1 MKKRTIII
9 PACLLV
15 VALCMGICAGGTE
28 QNAAPI
34 DVAELAST
42 VVPNRA
48 PSRPAPVLGPS
59 LGPSWGPVQAPDRT
73 GSLEEMM
80 VRTMAN
86 FRGQRAIQCAVPFPP
101 AEQPHTWYGFG
112 YHVRPGPPRN
122 RREPSF
128 GAWHG
133 ELAASV
139 MAQRRLDD
147 TWIRAETDDI
157 DLLFIAPGIGLIRIT
172 APESEEEVVR
182 CTSVTI
188 VAAEVPVHGV
198 VLDADGM
205 PRSDVR
211 VTLTVGADSL
221 RVDESGRFAGAAPV
235 GPGAAY
241 VGGPEGNYTLPYEA
255 TGEDIEL
262 VTDEALSL
270 PPDLEGALSLLLE
283 LDANK
288 PFRETVTDALR
299 DLVGR
304 PDATAEDAAVLEA
317 VEAIPEVP
325 VIPELEALREE
336 AP

>member
-1 MKKRTIII
+1 MKKRVIII
-9 PACLLV
+9 PAALLLV
-15 VALCMGICAGGTE
+15 VLCLGICAGIPEGDDVPVDDALGRARTSG
-28 QNAAPI
+28 AP
-34 DVAELAST
+34 
-42 VVPNRA
+42 PRA
-48 PSRPAPVLGPS
+48 PQTPGEVEERS
-59 LGPSWGPVQAPDRT
+59 LGPVQIPDRT
-73 GSLEEMM
+73 GSPDEMM
-80 VRTMAN
+80 VRTMAT

-101 AEQPHTWYGFG
+101 SEQEHTWNGFG
-112 YHVRPGPPRN
+112 YRVRPGPPRS
-122 RREPSF
+122 RRDPSI
-128 GAWHG
+128 GAQHG

-139 MAQRRLDD
+139 SAQRSGGD
-147 TWIRAETDDI
+147 TWIRAEFDDT
-157 DLLFIAPGIGLIRIT
+157 DLLFQAPGLGLIRIT
-172 APESEEEVVR
+172 APRSEEDVVR

-188 VAAEVPVHGV
+188 VAPEIPVHGV
-198 VLDADGM
+198 VLNADGT
-205 PRSDVR
+205 PRSDARVR
-211 VTLTVGADSL
+211 LTVGADSL
-221 RVDESGRFAGAAPV
+221 RVDEHGRFAGFAPA

-241 VGGPEGNYTLPYEA
+241 VGGPEGGYTLPFEA